1 MEPFFYVL
9 LFAGIIYFIKE
20 MSKGNANEQL
30 KDIFEQQ
37 RIRNEAQAA
46 AKKQFEEETRD
57 LVGLA
62 GKEEAMKLLEK
73 QVADID
79 FQIRDLEADEEEFGF
94 SDEEQAQRHK
104 KKMDA
109 YRAKRNPLVDA
120 WNLIKYRMWNADI

>member
-79 FQIRDLEADEEEFGF
+79 FQIRD
-94 SDEEQAQRHK
+94 
-104 KKMDA
+104 
-109 YRAKRNPLVDA
+109 
-120 WNLIKYRMWNADI
+120 